1 MRIFNINDILTCVIM
16 DNSRP
21 DIGKQASKQAHYALY
36 IYPYCKN
43 DSDPISKA
51 LLKKTLKG
59 LDVACLEK
67 STDQN
72 HFNLVRGIKYK
83 SSGTKA
89 NKTLIKMKK
98 LVESST
104 SYKKRKTKWR
114 SKKTADYLIK
124 YQFNIATPSPIS
136 PLFLLYKQKTS
147 GVVTQES
154 LAKIAN
160 QSWYEVNNHLDENL
174 ALTDENNNKES
185 CSLEVAADILN
196 EVKKQVDI
204 CGIFT
209 DPYFINEKDNP
220 EKGNQ
225 LIAENVVDQRY
236 SQIAESFDAANNKKN
251 SYSCDKDTEL
261 ESSRFEVDVQS
272 SSISD
277 QESQSSD
284 DSTILLTDSDSM
296 GNDLDESETLSLVSE
311 IGKENELKLT
321 NKQRNEQGL
330 INHQFASKEENTLNN
345 WNLKTKEKVKNL
357 LLSYQKH
364 LTKTFFFRASNSIM
378 NSKQSIVVDLLV
390 RLDSTYQDFFDH
402 VYGISTT
409 NILNQHRDSA
419 IIQKIGQFFKRHN
432 KTTGTLL
439 LEDILANLNNQNKK
453 IC

>member
-89 NKTLIKMKK
+89 NKTLIKM
-98 LVESST
+98 
-104 SYKKRKTKWR
+104 
-114 SKKTADYLIK
+114 
-124 YQFNIATPSPIS
+124 
-136 PLFLLYKQKTS
+136 
-147 GVVTQES
+147 
-154 LAKIAN
+154 
-160 QSWYEVNNHLDENL
+160 
-174 ALTDENNNKES
+174 
-185 CSLEVAADILN
+185 
-196 EVKKQVDI
+196 KKQVDI

>member
-16 DNSRP
+16 DNSRLVT
-21 DIGKQASKQAHYALY
+21 GKQAFKAHYALY

-43 DSDPISKA
+43 NSERISKD
-51 LLKKTLKG
+51 LLEQTLKG
-59 LDVACLEK
+59 LDVACLQA

-72 HFNLVRGIKYK
+72 QLNLVLDVKYE
-83 SSGTKA
+83 SFITK
-89 NKTLIKMKK
+89 NKKIFIQLKK
-98 LVESST
+98 ILRSFAG
-104 SYKKRKTKWR
+104 
-114 SKKTADYLIK
+114 SKKVETKSYATKNVDYLVK
-124 YQFNIATPSPIS
+124 YEFNVDNPSSIF
-136 PLFLLYKQKTS
+136 PLFLLYKQKPYKL
-147 GVVTQES
+147 VTQEN

-185 CSLEVAADILN
+185 CSLEVAANILN

-236 SQIAESFDAANNKKN
+236 SQIVESFDAANDKKN

-277 QESQSSD
+277 QESQSND
-284 DSTILLTDSDSM
+284 DSTILFTDSDSM
-296 GNDLDESETLSLVSE
+296 ASDLDESETLSLVSE
-311 IGKENELKLT
+311 VGLESEVKLKNQQLI
-321 NKQRNEQGL
+321 EQAL
-330 INHQFASKEENTLNN
+330 INHQLTSKEENTLNN
-345 WNLKTKEKVKNL
+345 WNLETKEKIKNL

-364 LTKTFFFRASNSIM
+364 LTKTYFFRASNSIM
-378 NSKQSIVVDLLV
+378 NSKQSIAVGLLN
-390 RLDSTYQDFFDH
+390 RLNSTYQDFSDH

-409 NILNQHRDSA
+409 NILSQHRDSA
-419 IIQKIGQFFKRHN
+419 IIQKIGQFFKHHN
-432 KTTGTLL
+432 KTAGALL
-439 LEDILANLNNQNKK
+439 LEDILSNLNNQNKK